1 MREGKRKNKDEDE
14 ERANHC
20 NQEDNVT
27 LLITQMPMQLL
38 YDASMAKKRIKTDA
52 FSVVLREIRT
62 EKGLSQDEVAERL
75 DVARSYISY
84 LESGQRYPSLE
95 MFISVAQAL
104 GVRPGE
110 MMDKIT
116 ARIDSGRAS
125 PLLKKQIGPKA

>member
-1 MREGKRKNKDEDE
+1 
-14 ERANHC
+14 
-20 NQEDNVT
+20 
-27 LLITQMPMQLL
+27 MPMRFR
-38 YDASMAKKRIKTDA
+38 YDANMAKKRIKTDA

-110 MMDKIT
+110 MLEKIA
-116 ARIDSGRAS
+116 ARIASGRAS
-125 PLLKKQIGPKA
+125 PLNRKQAGPKTQDAL